1 MDRRVFTQA
10 SMVAAITA
18 ALNPSAF
25 AQSAMPFEQIKV
37 LYGFPPGSAGDI
49 CARRVADKFGGSSY
63 TKNNGV
69 IDSKPGAGG
78 QIALNLLKTAPTDGS
93 VIAMTPFSAISLYPH
108 IFKNLQYKPFEDFQP
123 ISTASMIHH
132 GLAIGPMVPASV
144 KDVKGFLAWAK
155 ANPAQASYGS
165 PAAGSTPHFIG
176 ALLGLNTNTELK
188 HVPYRG
194 SVPGV
199 TDVVGGQIAAMV
211 TPHGDFIA
219 NHKAGKMRIIA
230 TSGKTRS
237 PFVPDV
243 ATFAEQGFPELTVEE
258 WFGFYAPAKTPANV
272 IAAANAAINAAVK
285 DKAVIDAFTIV
296 GLIPFA
302 GTAAEQLKSSQVE
315 FERWGTLI
323 KRIGFTADA

>member
-1 MDRRVFTQA
+1 MDRRLFTQA
-10 SMVAAITA
+10 SITA
-18 ALNPSAF
+18 ALAAAF
-25 AQSAMPFEQIKV
+25 SPNALAQAGMPFEQVKV

-49 CARRVADKFGGSSY
+49 CARRVADKFGGTPY
-63 TKNNGV
+63 AKNNGV

-93 VIAMTPFSAISLYPH
+93 VLAMTPFSMISLYPH

-123 ISTASMIHH
+123 VGTASMIHH
-132 GLAIGPMVPASV
+132 GLAVGPMVPATVKTV
-144 KDVKGFLAWAK
+144 KDFLAWAK

-176 ALLGLNTNTELK
+176 ALLGLNANVDLK

-199 TDVVGGQIAAMV
+199 TDVVGGQIAAMF
-211 TPHGDFIA
+211 TPHGDFIP
-219 NHKAGKMRIIA
+219 NHKAGKMRILA

-272 IAAANAAINAAVK
+272 VAAANAAINAALK
-285 DKAVIDAFTIV
+285 DKAVLDAFQVV
-296 GLIPFA
+296 GLIPHG
-302 GTAAEQLKSSQVE
+302 GTPAEQLKSSQVE
-315 FERWGTLI
+315 LERWGPLI
-323 KRIGFTADA
+323 KRIGFTVDS